1 MKKIIIVLF
10 IVTLAY
16 SVLSADYDFR
26 LKVGYIS
33 FNMKHLKNLQKEI
46 LQELLWDGIDAK
58 AFDNFPSTLSYQIQY
73 LKNSERSKLGFCF
86 EFASTGSRL
95 DYRDYSGKY
104 SFDQILNR
112 YSFGF
117 HGEQIPFPK
126 ISHNLIQYIQVSYL
140 LTTLEWKERLEI
152 YEVASDN
159 SSTTFLSH
167 GGAVE
172 LGFSYIL
179 LKTPMLI
186 MLDLGGCITYSQ
198 TFFLEKNYDAKLSSE
213 KGLVSPTWAGY
224 KVGFTVK
231 YNLMKLLN
239 KF

>member
-1 MKKIIIVLF
+1 MKKLIIVLF
-10 IVTLAY
+10 IFSLTHN
-16 SVLSADYDFR
+16 VLSADYDFR
-26 LKVGYIS
+26 LKIGYIS
-33 FNMKHLKNLQKEI
+33 FNMKHLKDLQKEI
-46 LQELLWDGIDAK
+46 LDGLHWDGIDAK

-73 LKNSERSKLGFCF
+73 LKKTKGSKLGFCF
-86 EFASTGSRL
+86 EFVSTGSRL

-117 HGEQIPFPK
+117 HGEQTPFIK
-126 ISHNLIQYIQVSYL
+126 ISNNLIQYIQVSYL
-140 LTTLEWKERLEI
+140 LTTLELQERLEI
-152 YEVASDN
+152 YDATLDN

-167 GGAVE
+167 GGALE

-179 LKTPMLI
+179 FKSPLVI
-186 MLDLGGCITYSQ
+186 MFDLGGSITYSQ
-198 TFFLEKNYDAKLSSE
+198 AFFWEKNSDAKLSSE

-224 KVGFTVK
+224 KVGFTLK
-231 YNLMKLLN
+231 YDFN